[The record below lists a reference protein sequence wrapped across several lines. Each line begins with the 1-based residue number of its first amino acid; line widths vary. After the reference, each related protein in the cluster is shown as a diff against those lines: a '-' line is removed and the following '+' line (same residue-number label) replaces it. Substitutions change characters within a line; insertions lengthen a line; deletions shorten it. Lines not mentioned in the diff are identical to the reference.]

1 MRELRYQLDQA
12 KEGLKASE
20 NINSQ
25 LRSQIDKM
33 EARLSKEIEA
43 RQSAEFRRR
52 EIEIAQRGLS
62 VSHRQLQE
70 ELADANMQ
78 LQSEKEAKRLQES
91 LYKEQIKLFQNLQ
104 DESKR
109 AEEQKSTFIS
119 RLQVAD
125 TTKQGLEQKVSDLI
139 RTKSQLEAQLATE
152 KRNCED
158 SIGRLEMEID
168 NLKKRL
174 LEKCDAQVRTKVK
187 ALLFV

>member
-119 RLQVAD
+119 RLQ
-125 TTKQGLEQKVSDLI
+125 
-139 RTKSQLEAQLATE
+139 
-152 KRNCED
+152 
-158 SIGRLEMEID
+158 
-168 NLKKRL
+168 
-174 LEKCDAQVRTKVK
+174 
-187 ALLFV
+187 